1 MPGSQDE
8 REVVRCA
15 QCKLVQFRTTN
26 SLCRRCSAPLDPI
39 PPGPAIVEP
48 PQPRVSSMPARPSI
62 ALLICKTIRAVRI
75 EQRLTQAEIGDR
87 LDVTR
92 NYVSKIE
99 SGRQVPTLNTLD
111 RIAAALGIDIF
122 MLFERAQD
130 RSEQWARA
138 A

>member
-1 MPGSQDE
+1 MSLRSAG
-8 REVVRCA
+8 
-15 QCKLVQFRTTN
+15 N
-26 SLCRRCSAPLDPI
+26 SI
-39 PPGPAIVEP
+39 QG
-48 PQPRVSSMPARPSI
+48 
-62 ALLICKTIRAVRI
+62 KTIRAVRI